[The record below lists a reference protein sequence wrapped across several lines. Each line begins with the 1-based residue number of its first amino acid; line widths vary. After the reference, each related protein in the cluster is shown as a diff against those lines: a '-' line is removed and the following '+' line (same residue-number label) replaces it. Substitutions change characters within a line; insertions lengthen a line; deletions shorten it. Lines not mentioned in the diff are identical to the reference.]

1 MGIFG
6 YLWVFLLHRVVMEK
20 IFLNEELNRREIMII
35 NGRFMKGKNKGNAG
49 KTSLVELCSSGPRQV
64 SL

>member
-6 YLWVFLLHRVVMEK
+6 YLWVFLLHQVVMEK
-20 IFLNEELNRREIMII
+20 GFFLNDELNKREIMIM

-49 KTSLVELCSSGPRQV
+49 KKV
-64 SL
+64 